1 MPVPQEFRDAL
12 VGVGW
17 RVGRSPVHHSVA
29 AADGTLKV
37 AFLNSRK
44 GFIKLAIEM
53 GSPLLPVSVLASV
66 VPVFMKQAEELLNS
80 SGKTP
85 VELLAKALAKA
96 AFPVSSYHTYIHSF
110 IHHITS
116 HVMKPG

>member
-1 MPVPQEFRDAL
+1 MTGKTNEQNAL
-12 VGVGW
+12 SLFPDW
-17 RVGRSPVHHSVA
+17 DQDQLSQ
-29 AADGTLKV
+29 V

-96 AFPVSSYHTYIHSF
+96 AGYGDIKKRSILSSMENYATLLQAGKS
-110 IHHITS
+110 
-116 HVMKPG
+116 